1 LLELAHGV
9 WTDFIHSSSHIIF
22 IYVYN
27 YSYLMVNYIVRQ
39 AKRIVVLIPGFGVAY
54 ISVRDIFPHID
65 KRLPVGFAVLITYIL
80 TAYVI
85 IPAVIRVLRVVFP
98 TNHVP
103 LYCVTPDGFAS
114 DPLNIAILATRQELA
129 DAMRSSGWYR
139 ADAHTYRNL
148 AREVL
153 SYFTR
158 VEYPNAPVSN
168 LYLLGRKQDIA
179 FEIPLQTGR
188 GNRHHVR
195 FWATSFDADKALD
208 RGAIHW
214 RTSASGFPDDERV
227 LWLGAASLDVGVTAI
242 RHNFQITHM
251 IHPNTDQERN
261 LIIEQLDKAGLI
273 KTQESIKLTDKPY
286 RLVNRA
292 WRGYLESDGTMI
304 ICTLKAKQ
312 TSGNSTNGRR
322 RARSSGQ

>member
-1 LLELAHGV
+1 
-9 WTDFIHSSSHIIF
+9 
-22 IYVYN
+22 
-27 YSYLMVNYIVRQ
+27 MVNYILRQ
-39 AKRIVVLIPGFGVAY
+39 AKRVVVLIPGFAVAY

-65 KRLPVGFAVLITYIL
+65 KQLPAGLAVLVTYIL

-114 DPLNIAILATRQELA
+114 DPLNIAILATRKELS
-129 DAMRSSGWYR
+129 DAMHSSGWYR
-139 ADAHTYRNL
+139 ADPHTYKNS
-148 AREVL
+148 AHEIL
-153 SYFTR
+153 SYITR
-158 VEYPNAPVSN
+158 VPYPNAPVSN

-195 FWATSFDADKALD
+195 FWATSFDGGFDTDFGSRQPLD
-208 RGAIHW
+208 RSAIHW
-214 RTSASGFPDDERV
+214 HTSMASFPEDEKV
-227 LWLGAASLDVGVTAI
+227 LWLGAASLDVGITAI

-251 IHPNTDQERN
+251 IHPNTDQERG
-261 LIIEQLDKAGLI
+261 LIIEQLDRAGLL
-273 KTQESIKLTDKPY
+273 KTQESIRLTDKPY
-286 RLVNRA
+286 KLVNRA

-304 ICTLKAKQ
+304 ICTLK
-312 TSGNSTNGRR
+312 G
-322 RARSSGQ
+322 